1 MMSYEEFTQKEAALE
16 NAPRAEREAFYAK
29 ILEKET
35 VKTDVRM
42 MAYFHAALL
51 HYREGDF
58 RAAREILDP
67 FVFDYQSY
75 AYRPEIIACF
85 NLMGVA
91 AYCERSYALSRFY
104 IHEGLKIA
112 REHHEVSRYSYEYN
126 NLAVTYL
133 AQREYEKALEAIRE
147 SERNLPDS
155 DLEMHAYVYRNLA
168 EICCHLG
175 CLDEAQAA
183 LHRCVEEYNGKA
195 LLPNDILLVEMLLH
209 YKLGDAERYQEY
221 RDKVWEKLPT
231 LHAAEFS
238 NIINNLFA
246 CEMDAGNYPQVERVL
261 AAMDDYL
268 ARNPQE
274 TQIGVQTQEKHYIYA
289 KARGDRDGMLAA
301 LEKKEKYNAQLLSHA
316 EEVRVRDV
324 DRYLRIGQKLQQAL
338 ANEAAANHTK
348 TRFLAN
354 MSHDIRTPI
363 NGIMGM
369 LTIIDTCR
377 DNKAKMDD
385 CLSKIDVSAKHL
397 LSLVNDVLD
406 MTKLERDNI
415 EPEYKP
421 FNLDKV
427 CAETDEIVRFQA
439 ESAGLRVEEEHPDVR
454 NVNLL
459 GSELYLKKTLL
470 NLFSNCIKYNKPGG
484 SIYTRMRELERTDDT
499 VTYEFFIRDT
509 GIGMTQDF
517 IDNHLFEAFT
527 QGDNAARS
535 QYGGTGLGMSIVA
548 QIIKKMNGTIQVES
562 TVGEGSSFTVVLPFA
577 IDHDPPAAAQ
587 EQPRTGDLRGKRLL
601 VVEDNELNME
611 IAEFMLQSAGAEVV
625 PVYDGASAVKA
636 YTEAAPG
643 TYQAILM
650 DLMMPVM
657 DGYAATRAIRES
669 GRPDAKT
676 IPIIAMSANAYA
688 EDVQKCLDTGMNAH
702 VSKPLYKDVMLQTI
716 ARFV

>member
-16 NAPRAEREAFYAK
+16 SAPQAEREAFYAE

-35 VKTDVRM
+35 AKTDVRM

-58 RAAREILDP
+58 RAAREILEP
-67 FVFDYQSY
+67 FVIDYQSY

-91 AYCERSYALSRFY
+91 VYCERSYALARFY

-112 REHHEVSRYSYEYN
+112 RENHEISRYSYEYN

-133 AQREYEKALEAIRE
+133 AQHEYEKALETIRE
-147 SERNLPDS
+147 AERHLPDS
-155 DLEMHAYVYRNLA
+155 DREMHAYVYRNLS
-168 EICCHLG
+168 EICCHLDR
-175 CLDEAQAA
+175 LDEAQAA
-183 LHRCVEEYNGKA
+183 LTRCVEEYDGRT
-195 LLPNDILLVEMLLH
+195 LLPDDILLVEMLLY
-209 YKLGDAERYQEY
+209 YKLGDAERYEKC
-221 RDKVWEKLPT
+221 RAEVWQKLPAM
-231 LHAAEFS
+231 HAAEFS
-238 NIINNLFA
+238 NTANNLFA
-246 CEMDAGNYPQVERVL
+246 CEMDAGNYPQVEHIL

-268 ARNPQE
+268 VRNPQE
-274 TQIGVQTQEKHYIYA
+274 ITIGVQTQEKYHAYA
-289 KARGDRDGMLAA
+289 KVRGDRDGMLAA
-301 LEKKEKYNAQLLSHA
+301 LEKKEKYNAQLLAHA

-324 DRYLRIGQKLQQAL
+324 DRYLRMGQKLQQAL
-338 ANEAAANHTK
+338 ANEASANHTK

-363 NGIMGM
+363 NGILGM
-369 LTIIDTCR
+369 LAIVDTCR
-377 DNKAKMDD
+377 DNKDKMDD
-385 CLSKIDVSAKHL
+385 CLAKIDVSAKHL

-406 MTKLERDNI
+406 MTKLERDTFTL
-415 EPEYKP
+415 ESKP
-421 FNLDKV
+421 FNLDRV
-427 CAETDEIVRFQA
+427 CIEAAEIVCFQA
-439 ESAGLRVEEEHPDVR
+439 ESAGLHVEEEHPDVR

-459 GSELYLKKTLL
+459 GSELYLKKILL

-484 SIYTRMRELERTDDT
+484 AIYTRMRELEHTDDT

-509 GIGMTQDF
+509 GVGMTQDF

-548 QIIKKMNGTIQVES
+548 QLVKKMNGTIQVES

-577 IDHDPPAAAQ
+577 IDHDPPAAA
-587 EQPRTGDLRGKRLL
+587 EKTPPAGDLRGKRLL

-611 IAEFMLQSAGAEVV
+611 IAEFMLKSTGAEVV
-625 PVYDGASAVKA
+625 PVFDGESAVKA
-636 YTEAAPG
+636 YAQAAPG

-657 DGYAATRAIRES
+657 DGYAATRAIRSS
-669 GRPDAKT
+669 GRPDAGT

-702 VSKPLYKDVMLQTI
+702 ISKPLYKDVMLETI
-716 ARFV
+716 ERFV